1 MPETT
6 QGTHAMAHDPQ
17 TKDAKGKLVIRNI
30 GLLLSGDIARP
41 ILDAD
46 AIVVLDGR
54 IAAVGKAVDLDLA
67 NADSVIDAQGC
78 VVTPG
83 LIDNHVHTVAGDWT
97 PRQNQ
102 IGWIDSTLHGGV
114 TTIIS
119 AGEAHYPGR
128 PKDIVGIKALA
139 IAAQRSFANFRPSG
153 MKIIAGAPV
162 LEPEMTEDDFRE
174 LAEAGVTL
182 IGEVGLG
189 GVKDGPT
196 GRRMIAWARKYG
208 MTSMTH
214 TGGPSIPGSGRIGA
228 DVVLEVDADVVA
240 HINGGPTALPDDEIR
255 RICEESTRGIEIV
268 HNGNL
273 RTGLFVLGIA
283 RERDILD
290 RVILGTDGPAGSGV
304 QPLGILRTIC
314 HLASLGDVPTEVAF
328 CFATGNTARVRNLDD
343 RGVVE
348 AGRAADLVFMDQ
360 AAGGIGKDFLESLA
374 LGNLPGI
381 GMIMVDGIVRT
392 ARSRNTPPAIRV
404 PEIVAA

>member
-1 MPETT
+1 
-6 QGTHAMAHDPQ
+6 MAHDPQ